1 MKTVIVSSLREG
13 IPPNSGHLGKW
24 AELLTKKAQP
34 LLPLA
39 TPPHFPIRGFYSLS
53 LEHMGFPG
61 GSVVQNPPASTGD
74 MSRED
79 PLEKEMATRKRNGN
93 PLQYSC
99 LENPIE
105 RRAWHGVTWCLWGH
119 KRVRHHLAAKQQ
131 QLHTQQDCRK
141 CLWLNLA
148 SDLRASLDP
157 PSLWDVEWGC
167 ALA

>member
-34 LLPLA
+34 VLPLA
-39 TPPHFPIRGFYSLS
+39 IPPPLPHKRLLQSFIGTHGLPWWLS
-53 LEHMGFPG
+53 GTESTCQYRRHGSG
-61 GSVVQNPPASTGD
+61 GSLG
-74 MSRED
+74 
-79 PLEKEMATRKRNGN
+79 KRNGN